1 MDQSEIVDLILKTIN
16 TIFSNILSSIDNNIY
31 LNLDNIVFIDS
42 DILSNSFM
50 QKLLGSNGKSGFL
63 YLADAMLLGIS
74 LFYLIKYFYSN
85 VVDASIEKPSQFI
98 FKLIIFALLV
108 NFSYFIFQQ
117 ILSINYFITSSIQ
130 EIGKDVVGFNIN
142 FSELITVLNKKISF
156 NSEDLNLF
164 SFDGIIK
171 SFVSIGLL
179 NLLFTYSIRFI
190 LLQILILFSPFAIL
204 SLITN
209 STSWIFNSWLK
220 GLFSLIV
227 IQLFVAIVIIVIF
240 CIDYNN
246 KILFI
251 GGIYALTSINN
262 YVRELFG
269 GFSIQVSN
277 NLNSMIS
284 LLKK

>member
-50 QKLLGSNGKSGFL
+50 QKLLGSNGKSGLL

-164 SFDGIIK
+164 YFDGIIK

-246 KILFI
+246 IAI
-251 GGIYALTSINN
+251 
-262 YVRELFG
+262 
-269 GFSIQVSN
+269 
-277 NLNSMIS
+277 
-284 LLKK
+284 

>member
-50 QKLLGSNGKSGFL
+50 QKLLGSNGKSGLL

-108 NFSYFIFQQ
+108 NLSYFIFQQ